1 MVLSQ
6 SGRSWVK
13 VDGHSTRSGGSLGIN
28 LSIKVIGPNQL
39 KTILKVFDSMPSK
52 SERCNIESNWILFD
66 PKAFLCSTL
75 AFDIKLFVSV
85 LVNFPDFQHASSPIF
100 NLGSPGGKF

>member
-1 MVLSQ
+1 
-6 SGRSWVK
+6 
-13 VDGHSTRSGGSLGIN
+13 
-28 LSIKVIGPNQL
+28 
-39 KTILKVFDSMPSK
+39 MPSK

-85 LVNFPDFQHASSPIF
+85 LVNFPDFQHAACKQSDIQFRVTWWETFYEIHGPFSFLDGFNRDLLNKSSFESSIF
-100 NLGSPGGKF
+100 EF

>member
-1 MVLSQ
+1 MPLGVRL
-6 SGRSWVK
+6 
-13 VDGHSTRSGGSLGIN
+13 GHIYSIGIVYN
-28 LSIKVIGPNQL
+28 RL
-39 KTILKVFDSMPSK
+39 KTILKVFNSMPSK

-100 NLGSPGGKF
+100 NLGSPGGKFL